1 MPKKVKRGKKKAS
14 TEKTDKISINIK
26 NIIQQARTEQR
37 RPKSER
43 QATKRRQAPDII
55 RPLGKRP
62 IEASAFDNQYRLQNP
77 SVTYASTP
85 LANMASLR
93 DLIQAPSAPQVTG
106 QLALR
111 QQPPATNP
119 NQIVP
124 RLQPSQRAVSPANVS
139 YNIDMRSITPVR
151 NPYTSPQLLWEA
163 SHRPVGQPQFQPG
176 PIIGQS
182 LESIAENTSQRLVAE
197 QMDQDSRNYAQ
208 VASPPRSSTVRP
220 IARAESPTLPGVPP
234 IARASASRA
243 GPVSR
248 PVDPNVRRIT
258 SDMIEHPHHPQHA
271 EWKKEQARLKKAEK
285 ARFKIVRPLPTLIDA

>member
-37 RPKSER
+37 RPKTER
-43 QATKRRQAPDII
+43 QAAKRRQAPDII

-111 QQPPATNP
+111 HQSPATNP
-119 NQIVP
+119 NQILPQLNPSTVLVKAKQNPGMSDVWNLDLRSLSAP
-124 RLQPSQRAVSPANVS
+124 RRSVSALLYESSRPSQPQPNAL
-139 YNIDMRSITPVR
+139 PV
-151 NPYTSPQLLWEA
+151 
-163 SHRPVGQPQFQPG
+163 VGQR
-176 PIIGQS
+176 
-182 LESIAENTSQRLVAE
+182 LDSIAENTSQRLVAE
-197 QMDQDSRNYAQ
+197 AMDQDSRDYARLPT
-208 VASPPRSSTVRP
+208 PPRSDTVQP
-220 IARAESPTLPGVPP
+220 IARAESPTLPSVPP
-234 IARASASRA
+234 IARASA

-248 PVDPNVRRIT
+248 PRDPNVRRIT
-258 SDMIEHPHHPQHA
+258 MDMIEHPHHPQHA

-285 ARFKIVRPLPTLIDA
+285 ARFKIVRPPPTLIDA

>member
-1 MPKKVKRGKKKAS
+1 MPKKVKRGKKRAS
-14 TEKTDKISINIK
+14 TEKISINIK
-26 NIIQQARTEQR
+26 NILSNSTER
-37 RPKSER
+37 
-43 QATKRRQAPDII
+43 AKRRQAPDII

-124 RLQPSQRAVSPANVS
+124 RLQPSQRAISPANVA

-163 SHRPVGQPQFQPG
+163 SHQSRPRLTVEPS
-176 PIIGQS
+176 PIIGQR
-182 LESIAENTSQRLVAE
+182 LDSIAENTSQRLVAE
-197 QMDQDSRNYAQ
+197 AMDQDSRDYARLPT
-208 VASPPRSSTVRP
+208 PPRSTTVQP
-220 IARAESPTLPGVPP
+220 IARAESPVLPGVPP

-243 GPVSR
+243 GPVE
-248 PVDPNVRRIT
+248 PNVRRIT
-258 SDMIEHPHHPQHA
+258 MDMIEHPHHPEHA
-271 EWKKEQARLKKAEK
+271 AWKKEQARLKKAEK
-285 ARFKIVRPLPTLIDA
+285 ARIKIVRPPPTLINA

>member
-1 MPKKVKRGKKKAS
+1 MPKRAKRGKKRAS
-14 TEKTDKISINIK
+14 TERISINIK
-26 NIIQQARTEQR
+26 NILSNSTER
-37 RPKSER
+37 
-43 QATKRRQAPDII
+43 AKRRQAPDII

-62 IEASAFDNQYRLQNP
+62 IEASAIDNQYRLQNP

-111 QQPPATNP
+111 QQPLATNP

-124 RLQPSQRAVSPANVS
+124 RLRPSQRAVSPS
-139 YNIDMRSITPVR
+139 PSSFNIELRSITPVP
-151 NPYTSPQLLWEA
+151 NAYTSPQLLWEA
-163 SHRPVGQPQFQPG
+163 SHRPVGQLQFQPG

-197 QMDQDSRNYAQ
+197 QMDQDSRDYARLPT
-208 VASPPRSSTVRP
+208 PPRSNTVQP
-220 IARAESPTLPGVPP
+220 VARAESPTLPGVPP

-243 GPVSR
+243 GPIN
-248 PVDPNVRRIT
+248 PNVRRIT
-258 SDMIEHPHHPQHA
+258 MDMIEHPHHPQHA

-285 ARFKIVRPLPTLIDA
+285 ARIKSVRSAPTLIDA

>member
-1 MPKKVKRGKKKAS
+1 MPKKVKRAKKRAS
-14 TEKTDKISINIK
+14 TEKISINIK
-26 NIIQQARTEQR
+26 NILRT
-37 RPKSER
+37 STER
-43 QATKRRQAPDII
+43 VKRRQAPDII

-124 RLQPSQRAVSPANVS
+124 QLRPSQRAISPAFNVEL
-139 YNIDMRSITPVR
+139 RAITPVR

-163 SHRPVGQPQFQPG
+163 SHRPVAQPQFQPG
-176 PIIGQS
+176 PIIGRS

-197 QMDQDSRNYAQ
+197 QMDQDSRNYARLPT
-208 VASPPRSSTVRP
+208 PPRSAT
-220 IARAESPTLPGVPP
+220 
-234 IARASASRA
+234 
-243 GPVSR
+243 
-248 PVDPNVRRIT
+248 
-258 SDMIEHPHHPQHA
+258 
-271 EWKKEQARLKKAEK
+271 
-285 ARFKIVRPLPTLIDA
+285 VRPLPSQSSALPGVAPELAKKRAPIIKRAPISPDSSPETSPKREAPAPAPQPAVGLRGKAKLVRPAMAIDA